1 MDVSRVPRS
10 KKEAKSS
17 YDRLSKWYD
26 LFVSPFEGKF
36 INVGLQK
43 LQASPGEIILEI
55 GFGTGEGILKL
66 ARAVGNSG
74 RVYGIDI
81 SEKMCGIT
89 RSKVEKAGLV
99 KRVQLLNGDALNLPF
114 PDSFFNAIFMSFTLE
129 LFDTP
134 EIPLVLKECQRV
146 LKKDGRLGVVALKQ
160 KHDPTLVLKLYGWA
174 HRKFPNYVD
183 CRPIFV
189 RELLENAGFRIQGTA
204 EISSW
209 GLPVEVVVCRKVKPT
224 I

>member
-1 MDVSRVPRS
+1 MDVNRVNRS
-10 KKEAKSS
+10 KKAAKSS

-26 LFVSPFEGKF
+26 LFASPFERKF
-36 INVGLQK
+36 IDAGLQK

-55 GFGTGEGILKL
+55 GFGTGQGILKL
-66 ARAVGNSG
+66 AGAVGNSG

-81 SEKMCGIT
+81 SEKMCEIT
-89 RSKVEKAGLV
+89 QSKVEKAGFS
-99 KRVQLLNGDALNLPF
+99 KRVQLVNGDALNLPF
-114 PDSFFNAIFMSFTLE
+114 SGSSFNAIFMSFTLE

-146 LKKDGRLGVVALKQ
+146 MKKGGRLCVVAMKQ
-160 KHDPTLVLKLYGWA
+160 KHDQTPVMNLYEWA
-174 HRKFPNYVD
+174 HRKFPNYID

-189 RELLENAGFRIQGTA
+189 RKTLEDSVFNIQDAA

-209 GLPVEVVVCRKVKPT
+209 GLPVEVVVCGLS
-224 I
+224 